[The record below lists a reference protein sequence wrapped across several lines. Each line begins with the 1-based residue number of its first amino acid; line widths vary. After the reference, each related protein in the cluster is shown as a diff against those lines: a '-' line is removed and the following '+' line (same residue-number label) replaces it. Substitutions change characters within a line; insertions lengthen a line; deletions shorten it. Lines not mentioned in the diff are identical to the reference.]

1 MKTLVV
7 EDDIMLGP
15 NLKRALERSGFTV
28 DLVDSAG
35 DAEVALRVSRYD
47 CLLLDLGLPDGDGIS
62 VLKSLRARRDLTPTL
77 VLTARDRLEQ
87 KVQGLGAGADD
98 YMVKPFDLDELRAR
112 LRAVVR
118 RADGR
123 STDRLVA
130 RGLAMDL
137 GARKLWRDDVEVPL
151 TPREFKVLAALMRQ
165 VDVFVPKTQ
174 VEAALYDDSTSI
186 ESNTVES
193 IVYALRRK
201 LGSGSIITARG
212 LGYMTPS

>member
-7 EDDIMLGP
+7 EDDRLLGP
-15 NLKRALERSGFTV
+15 SLKRALERSGFTV

-47 CLLLDLGLPDGDGIS
+47 CMLLDLGLPDFDGLD

-77 VLTARDRLEQ
+77 VLTARDRIEQ
-87 KVQGLGAGADD
+87 KVLGLDAGADD
-98 YMVKPFDLDELRAR
+98 YMVKPFDLEELRAR

-130 RGLAMDL
+130 RNLEVDL
-137 GARKLWRDDVEVPL
+137 GARVVWRDGVVVGL
-151 TPREFKVLAALMRQ
+151 SPREFKVLAELMRRAG
-165 VDVFVPKTQ
+165 VFVSKSQ
-174 VEAALYDDSTSI
+174 IEMALYDDSTSI
-186 ESNTVES
+186 ESNTVEA

-201 LGSGSIITARG
+201 LGGASVIMARG
-212 LGYMTPS
+212 LGYMTPP